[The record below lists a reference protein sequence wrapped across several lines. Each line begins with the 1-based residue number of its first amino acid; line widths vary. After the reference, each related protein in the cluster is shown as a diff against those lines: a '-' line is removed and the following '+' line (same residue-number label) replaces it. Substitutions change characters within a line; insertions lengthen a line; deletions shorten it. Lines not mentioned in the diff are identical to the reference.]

1 MLHKHHIIPR
11 HAGGTDDPENLVYL
25 TIEQHAEAHRL
36 LYEEHG
42 RWQDYYA
49 WQGLSGQIGKEE
61 MIAAIYKNRKTRLG
75 AILTEETKEKISM
88 AKLGSKLTEDH
99 KEKISKSLIGI
110 PVSQSQKDK
119 VAAKLAKKWK
129 ITDPGGN
136 VFVIEN
142 LRKWSKEN
150 GVDQGNLIKYGK
162 SKGYLC
168 ERL

>member
-11 HAGGTDDPENLVYL
+11 HAGGTDNPDNLVYL
-25 TIEQHAEAHRL
+25 TIEEHAEAHMR

-49 WQGLSGQIGKEE
+49 WQGLSGQIGKED
-61 MIAAIYKNRKTRLG
+61 IISAIYKNRKTRLG
-75 AILTEETKEKISM
+75 AVLTEETKNKMRDAMAGRTLTDEHKAKIVGTGR
-88 AKLGSKLTEDH
+88 KQ
-99 KEKISKSLIGI
+99 
-110 PVSQSQKDK
+110 PQSQKDK

-129 ITDPGGN
+129 ITEPTGN
-136 VFVIEN
+136 TFIIEN
-142 LRKWSKEN
+142 LNAWAKEN
-150 GVDQGNLIKYGK
+150 KIDQGNLIKYGK

>member
-11 HAGGTDDPENLVYL
+11 HAGGTDDPANLVYL
-25 TIEQHAEAHRL
+25 TIEEHAEAHRL
-36 LYEEHG
+36 LYEEYG

-61 MIAAIYKNRKTRLG
+61 IIAAIYKNRKTRLG
-75 AILTEETKEKISM
+75 AILTEETKYKMRIAM
-88 AKLGSKLTEDH
+88 AGRKLTDEH
-99 KEKISKSLIGI
+99 KAKIVGTGRKQ
-110 PVSQSQKDK
+110 PQSQKDK
-119 VAAKLAKKWK
+119 VAAKLAKSWK
-129 ITDPGGN
+129 ITDPTGN
-136 VFVIEN
+136 TFIIEN
-142 LRKWSKEN
+142 LNAWAKQN